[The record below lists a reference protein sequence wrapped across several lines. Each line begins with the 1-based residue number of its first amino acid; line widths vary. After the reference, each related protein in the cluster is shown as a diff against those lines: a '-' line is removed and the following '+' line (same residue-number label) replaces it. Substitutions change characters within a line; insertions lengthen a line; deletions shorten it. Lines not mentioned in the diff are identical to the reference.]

1 MTYQTYICKFIISL
15 FDPKSKLVKSD
26 FGDYS
31 QRRTGSSQRRLSD
44 EERENK
50 LKESLR
56 RTRYTEPD
64 IEAPEKNSS
73 FNDFLR

>member
-1 MTYQTYICKFIISL
+1 MSTQ
-15 FDPKSKLVKSD
+15 KSKLVKSD

-31 QRRTGSSQRRLSD
+31 QRERTGSSQRRLSD

-56 RTRYTEPD
+56 RNRYTEPD
-64 IEAPEKNSS
+64 IEAPEKNYN
-73 FNDFLR
+73 FNEDFLR